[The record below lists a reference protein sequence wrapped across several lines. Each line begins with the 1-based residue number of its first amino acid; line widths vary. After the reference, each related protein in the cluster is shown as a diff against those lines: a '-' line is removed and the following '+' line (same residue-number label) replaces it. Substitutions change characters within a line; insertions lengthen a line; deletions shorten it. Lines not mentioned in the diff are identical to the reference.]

1 MTEYINTTTLLKEID
16 HAFHTDTIGKKDVIN
31 LIINLPVA
39 DVTPVVHGQWITEF
53 DDLGW
58 LKHTCTVCGYVK
70 RTDVHVSL
78 GWNYCPIC
86 GQKADGGEV

>member
-1 MTEYINTTTLLKEID
+1 MTEYIDRNALLQKIRWASDAEEAVISVRRMP
-16 HAFHTDTIGKKDVIN
+16 AADVA
-31 LIINLPVA
+31 PVA
-39 DVTPVVHGQWITEF
+39 HGQWKTEL

-58 LKHTCTVCGYVK
+58 LTHTCTVCGYVK

-86 GQKADGGEV
+86 GQKAGGGED